1 MKNKLSRPAIVFIIV
16 FLIVGAGLITAAALY
31 ANFDVKKVTV
41 TGSTHYTEDEIKKM
55 VMSGPLGNNSLFLK
69 LKYRKKSVTGI
80 PFIEKMDVVINSPH
94 AITINVYEKAVAG
107 YVKYLGQYMYF
118 DREGIIV
125 ESSVTALP
133 GIPYVT
139 GLKFDNCVMYEPLP
153 VENSDV
159 FSEILSITQLL
170 SKYEISADRIYFSK
184 DYEITLYFGNA
195 RVSIGTM
202 DYIDEKMMELKQIV
216 PKLEGLSGVLHMED
230 YTEDSDKS
238 YITFEKDE

>member
-1 MKNKLSRPAIVFIIV
+1 MNKNRRSRILIIIMTV
-16 FLIVGAGLITAAALY
+16 LISALLVAGTLAATCF
-31 ANFDVKKVTV
+31 NVTEVTV
-41 TGSTHYTEDEIKKM
+41 TGSTHYTDAQIKDM
-55 VMSGPLGNNSLFLK
+55 VMAGKLGSNSLFLK
-69 LKYRKKSVTGI
+69 FKYRNKSVTGI

-94 AITINVYEKAVAG
+94 SITINVYEKAIAG
-107 YVKYLGQYMYF
+107 YIKYLGQYMYF

-125 ESSVTALP
+125 ESSDKTTP

-139 GLKFDNCVMYEPLP
+139 GLEFNECVMYEPLP

-159 FSEILSITQLL
+159 FSDILSITQLL
-170 SKYEISADRIYFSK
+170 TKYEISADKIYFSK

-202 DYIDEKMMELKQIV
+202 DSIDEKMMQLKQIV

-230 YTEDSDKS
+230 YTDESDAG
-238 YITFEKDE
+238 YITFEKDD